1 MALGALPKPKD
12 GSWPVLLNTV
22 LAIGAHSGELCDQNA
37 DIHFY
42 REASQYLSWD
52 ILHRGTLSLV
62 QAFAL
67 LANYLQKRNRPNSGF
82 TLLGIA
88 VNMAQGLGLHREFSG
103 PAVSPFNMEIRRRI
117 WWTLFIFDSGAR
129 VTFGR
134 PTLSLG
140 GINTQLP
147 RNIDDNDL
155 AVDLDELPP
164 PRDVPTV
171 TSSLIWQTKL
181 AKIGNLANE
190 RLVEK
195 QLPDQ
200 TMMLS
205 LGEQVMQWTVSLPE
219 YMRADY
225 TGLGADVYSVPR
237 MVLLWRSMHLRIVIH
252 RPFLL
257 DQIKR
262 RGNLDFSN
270 MALPA
275 SRCFYAAEECVSSI
289 LDFWNDR
296 IGHSGSLVWY
306 TCYWLVTAIFVHV
319 TCLLYE
325 PQHGLAMSWRQRID
339 EAKIAL
345 ENMGSFEPTALRAA
359 QIFDKIM
366 SKFALSN
373 YPILIIAMP
382 SFATTDHF

>member
-1 MALGALPKPKD
+1 M
-12 GSWPVLLNTV
+12 LNTV

-42 REASQYLSWD
+42 REASQHLSWD

-103 PAVSPFNMEIRRRI
+103 PAVSVFDMEIRRRV
-117 WWTLFIFDSGAR
+117 WWTIFIFDSGAR

-147 RNIDDNDL
+147 RNLDDNDL
-155 AVDLDELPP
+155 AVDLDELPQS
-164 PRDVPTV
+164 RDVPTT

-190 RLVEK
+190 KLVEK

-200 TMMLS
+200 ATMLL
-205 LGEQVMQWTVSLPE
+205 LGDEVSQWTASLPE
-219 YMRADY
+219 YMRAGY
-225 TGLGADVYSVPR
+225 TGLGSDVFVVPR

-262 RGNLDFSN
+262 RNGLDFSN
-270 MALPA
+270 TSLPT
-275 SRCFYAAEECVSSI
+275 SRCFLAAEECVSSI
-289 LDFWNDR
+289 LQFWNNTTN
-296 IGHSGSLVWY
+296 HPGSLVWY
-306 TCYWLVTAIFVHV
+306 ACYWLVTAVFVHV

-325 PQHGLAMSWRQRID
+325 PQHTLALSWRQQVD
-339 EAKIAL
+339 DAKMAL
-345 ENMGSFEPTALRAA
+345 ENMGAFEPTGLRAA
-359 QIFDKIM
+359 QIFDKII
-366 SKFALSN
+366 SKSHSIDSL
-373 YPILIIAMP
+373 
-382 SFATTDHF
+382 